1 MTLYIVII
9 AEIDSMKQPKLLYV
23 AGPTASGK
31 TSLAIALA
39 KHFKSVIL
47 SCDSRQ
53 FYREMHI
60 GTAVPTK
67 EELKQV
73 PHHFVQHL
81 SVHDPYSVGDYTRD
95 ALTLLPRL
103 FQKHEVVI
111 MVGGSGMYADAVMYG
126 LDEFPEV
133 DPAIRPQLTAI
144 YQQEGIEVLQD
155 LLREHDLRHYQI
167 VDKQNPHRLIRALEV
182 SLSTGKPYS
191 SFLGKKQS
199 PDFFTAKTVIIDWER
214 DQLYERIN
222 QRVEIMIKAGLE
234 EEARDLL
241 EHQQLNALQ
250 TVGYREWFSH
260 FNGQWNREK
269 TIEEIKKNSRRYAK
283 RQTTWFRRAT
293 DALRIKGGEN
303 LDKSVE
309 NIVAWI

>member
-1 MTLYIVII
+1 
-9 AEIDSMKQPKLLYV
+9 MKQPKLLYI

-39 KHFKSVIL
+39 KHFKTEII

-53 FYREMHI
+53 FYREMNI
-60 GTAVPTK
+60 GTAVPTA

-81 SVHDPYSVGDYTRD
+81 SIHDPYSVGDYTRD
-95 ALTLLPRL
+95 ALALLPQL
-103 FQKHEVVI
+103 FQAHEVVI

-155 LLREHDLRHYQI
+155 LLREHDIRHYHI
-167 VDKQNPHRLIRALEV
+167 VDKQNPHRLIRALEI
-182 SLSTGKPYS
+182 SLSAGKPYS
-191 SFLGKKQS
+191 SFLGKKQI
-199 PDFFTAKTVIIDWER
+199 PDFFTSKTVVIDWER
-214 DQLYERIN
+214 EQLYERIN
-222 QRVEIMIKAGLE
+222 QRVDLMVEAGLE
-234 EEARDLL
+234 EEARGLL

-260 FNGQWNREK
+260 FNGQWDREK
-269 TIEEIKKNSRRYAK
+269 AIEEIKKNSRRYAK
-283 RQTTWFRRAT
+283 RQTTWFRRST
-293 DALRIKGGEN
+293 EALRITGGEELTKN
-303 LDKSVE
+303 VE
-309 NIVAWI
+309 QIAAWI

>member
-1 MTLYIVII
+1 
-9 AEIDSMKQPKLLYV
+9 MKQPKLLYV

-39 KHFKSVIL
+39 KHFKSEIL

-241 EHQQLNALQ
+241 EHKQLNALQ

>member
-1 MTLYIVII
+1 
-9 AEIDSMKQPKLLYV
+9 MKQPKLLYI

-39 KHFKSVIL
+39 KHFKTEII

-53 FYREMHI
+53 FYREMNI
-60 GTAVPTK
+60 GTAVPTA

-81 SVHDPYSVGDYTRD
+81 SIHDPYSVGDYTRD
-95 ALTLLPRL
+95 ALALLPQL
-103 FQKHEVVI
+103 FQEHEVVI

-155 LLREHDLRHYQI
+155 LLREHDIRHYHI
-167 VDKQNPHRLIRALEV
+167 VDKQNPHRLIRALEI
-182 SLSTGKPYS
+182 SLSAGKPYS
-191 SFLGKKQS
+191 SFLGKKQI
-199 PDFFTAKTVIIDWER
+199 PDFFTAKTVVIDWER
-214 DQLYERIN
+214 EQLYERIN
-222 QRVEIMIKAGLE
+222 QRVDLMVEAGLE
-234 EEARDLL
+234 EEARGLL
-241 EHQQLNALQ
+241 EHQQLNALL

-260 FNGQWNREK
+260 FNGQWDREK
-269 TIEEIKKNSRRYAK
+269 AIEEIKKNSRRYAK
-283 RQTTWFRRAT
+283 RQTTWFRRST
-293 DALRIKGGEN
+293 EALRIAGGEE
-303 LDKSVE
+303 LTKSVE
-309 NIVAWI
+309 KIAGWI

>member
-1 MTLYIVII
+1 
-9 AEIDSMKQPKLLYV
+9 MKQPKLLYI

-39 KHFKSVIL
+39 KYFKTEII

-53 FYREMHI
+53 FYREMNI
-60 GTAVPTK
+60 GTAVPTA

-81 SVHDPYSVGDYTRD
+81 SIHDPYSVGDYTRD
-95 ALTLLPRL
+95 ALALLPQL
-103 FQKHEVVI
+103 FQEHEMVI

-155 LLREHDLRHYQI
+155 LLREHDIRHYHI
-167 VDKQNPHRLIRALEV
+167 VDKQNPHRLIRALEI
-182 SLSTGKPYS
+182 SLSAGKPYS
-191 SFLGKKQS
+191 SFLGKKQI
-199 PDFFTAKTVIIDWER
+199 PDFFTAKTVVIDWER
-214 DQLYERIN
+214 EQLYKRIN
-222 QRVEIMIKAGLE
+222 QRVDLMVEAGLE
-234 EEARDLL
+234 EEARGLL

-250 TVGYREWFSH
+250 TVGYREWF
-260 FNGQWNREK
+260 NEQWDREK
-269 TIEEIKKNSRRYAK
+269 AIEEIKKNSRRYAK
-283 RQTTWFRRAT
+283 RQTTWFRRST
-293 DALRIKGGEN
+293 EALRITGGEELTKN
-303 LDKSVE
+303 VE
-309 NIVAWI
+309 QIAAWI

>member
-1 MTLYIVII
+1 
-9 AEIDSMKQPKLLYV
+9 MKQPKLLYV

-39 KHFKSVIL
+39 KHFKTEII

-53 FYREMHI
+53 FYREMNI
-60 GTAVPTK
+60 GTAVPTA
-67 EELKQV
+67 EELTQV

-81 SVHDPYSVGDYTRD
+81 SIHDPYSVGDYTRD
-95 ALTLLPRL
+95 ALALLPQL
-103 FQKHEVVI
+103 FQNHEVVI

-155 LLREHDLRHYQI
+155 LLRKHDLRHYHI
-167 VDKQNPHRLIRALEV
+167 VDKQNPHRLIRALEI

-191 SFLGKKQS
+191 SFLGKKEI
-199 PDFFTAKTVIIDWER
+199 PDFFTAKTVVIDWER
-214 DQLYERIN
+214 EQLYERIN
-222 QRVEIMIKAGLE
+222 QRVDLMVEAGLE
-234 EEARDLL
+234 EEARGLQ

-260 FNGQWNREK
+260 FNGQWDREK
-269 TIEEIKKNSRRYAK
+269 AIEEIKKNSRRYAK
-283 RQTTWFRRAT
+283 RQTTWFRRST
-293 DALRIKGGEN
+293 EALHIAGGEE
-303 LDKSVE
+303 LTKS
-309 NIVAWI
+309 IKQLAAWI

>member
-1 MTLYIVII
+1 
-9 AEIDSMKQPKLLYV
+9 MKQPKLLYI

-39 KHFKSVIL
+39 KHFKTEII

-53 FYREMHI
+53 FYREMNI
-60 GTAVPTK
+60 GTAVPTA

-81 SVHDPYSVGDYTRD
+81 SIHDPYSVGDYTRD
-95 ALTLLPRL
+95 ALALLPQL
-103 FQKHEVVI
+103 FQAHEVVI

-155 LLREHDLRHYQI
+155 LLREHDIRHYHI
-167 VDKQNPHRLIRALEV
+167 VDKQNPHRLIRALEI
-182 SLSTGKPYS
+182 SLSAGKPYS
-191 SFLGKKQS
+191 SFLGKKQI
-199 PDFFTAKTVIIDWER
+199 PDFFTSKTVVIDWER
-214 DQLYERIN
+214 EQLYKRIN
-222 QRVEIMIKAGLE
+222 QRVDFMVEAGLE
-234 EEARDLL
+234 EEARGLL

-250 TVGYREWFSH
+250 TVGYREWF
-260 FNGQWNREK
+260 NGQWDREK
-269 TIEEIKKNSRRYAK
+269 AIEEIKKNSRRYAK
-283 RQTTWFRRAT
+283 RQTTWFRRST
-293 DALRIKGGEN
+293 EALRIAGGEE
-303 LDKSVE
+303 LTKSVE
-309 NIVAWI
+309 KIAAWI

>member
-1 MTLYIVII
+1 
-9 AEIDSMKQPKLLYV
+9 MKQPKLLYI

-39 KHFKSVIL
+39 KHFKTEII

-53 FYREMHI
+53 FYREMNI
-60 GTAVPTK
+60 GTAVPTA

-81 SVHDPYSVGDYTRD
+81 SIHDPYSVGDYTRD
-95 ALTLLPRL
+95 ALALLPQL
-103 FQKHEVVI
+103 FQAHEVVI

-155 LLREHDLRHYQI
+155 LLREHDIRHYH
-167 VDKQNPHRLIRALEV
+167 VMDKQNPHRLIRALEI
-182 SLSTGKPYS
+182 SLSAGKPYS
-191 SFLGKKQS
+191 SFLGKKQI
-199 PDFFTAKTVIIDWER
+199 PDFFTAKTVVIDWER
-214 DQLYERIN
+214 EQLYERIN
-222 QRVEIMIKAGLE
+222 QRVDLMVEAGLE
-234 EEARDLL
+234 EEARGLL

-250 TVGYREWFSH
+250 TVGYREWF
-260 FNGQWNREK
+260 NGQWDREK
-269 TIEEIKKNSRRYAK
+269 AIEEIKKNSRRYAK
-283 RQTTWFRRAT
+283 RQTTWFRRST
-293 DALRIKGGEN
+293 EALRIAGGEE
-303 LDKSVE
+303 LTKSVE
-309 NIVAWI
+309 KIAAWI

>member
-39 KHFKSVIL
+39 KHFKSEIL

-111 MVGGSGMYADAVMYG
+111 MVGGSGMYADAVIYG

-234 EEARDLL
+234 EEARNLL

>member
-1 MTLYIVII
+1 
-9 AEIDSMKQPKLLYV
+9 MKQPKLLYI

-39 KHFKSVIL
+39 KHFKTEII

-53 FYREMHI
+53 FYREMNI
-60 GTAVPTK
+60 GTAVPTA

-81 SVHDPYSVGDYTRD
+81 SIHDPYSVGDYTRD
-95 ALTLLPRL
+95 ALALLPQL
-103 FQKHEVVI
+103 FQEHEVVI

-133 DPAIRPQLTAI
+133 DPAIRPQLAMI

-155 LLREHDLRHYQI
+155 LLREHDIRHYHI
-167 VDKQNPHRLIRALEV
+167 VDKQNPHRLIRALEI
-182 SLSTGKPYS
+182 SLSAGKPYS
-191 SFLGKKQS
+191 SFLGKKQI
-199 PDFFTAKTVIIDWER
+199 PDFFTAKTVVIDWER
-214 DQLYERIN
+214 EQLYERIN
-222 QRVEIMIKAGLE
+222 QRVDLMVEAGLE
-234 EEARDLL
+234 EEARGLL

-260 FNGQWNREK
+260 FNGQWDREK
-269 TIEEIKKNSRRYAK
+269 AIEEIKKNSRRYAK
-283 RQTTWFRRAT
+283 RQTTWFRRST
-293 DALRIKGGEN
+293 EALRITGGEELTKN
-303 LDKSVE
+303 VE
-309 NIVAWI
+309 QIAAWI

>member
-1 MTLYIVII
+1 
-9 AEIDSMKQPKLLYV
+9 MKQPKLLYI

-39 KHFKSVIL
+39 KHFKTEII

-53 FYREMHI
+53 FYREMNI
-60 GTAVPTK
+60 GTAVPTA

-81 SVHDPYSVGDYTRD
+81 SIHDPYSVGDYTRD
-95 ALTLLPRL
+95 ALALLPQL
-103 FQKHEVVI
+103 FQAHEVVI

-155 LLREHDLRHYQI
+155 LLREHDIRHYHI
-167 VDKQNPHRLIRALEV
+167 VDKQNPHRLIRALEI
-182 SLSTGKPYS
+182 SLSAGKPYS
-191 SFLGKKQS
+191 SFLGKKQI
-199 PDFFTAKTVIIDWER
+199 PDFFTAKTVVIDWER
-214 DQLYERIN
+214 EQLYERIN
-222 QRVEIMIKAGLE
+222 QRVDLMVEAGLE
-234 EEARDLL
+234 EEARGLL

-250 TVGYREWFSH
+250 TVGYREWF
-260 FNGQWNREK
+260 NGQWDREK
-269 TIEEIKKNSRRYAK
+269 AIEEIKKNSRRYAK
-283 RQTTWFRRAT
+283 RQTTWFRRST
-293 DALRIKGGEN
+293 EALRIAGGEE
-303 LDKSVE
+303 LTKSVE
-309 NIVAWI
+309 KIAAWI

>member
-1 MTLYIVII
+1 
-9 AEIDSMKQPKLLYV
+9 MKQPKLLYI

-39 KHFKSVIL
+39 KHFKTEII

-53 FYREMHI
+53 FYREMNI
-60 GTAVPTK
+60 GTAVPTA

-81 SVHDPYSVGDYTRD
+81 SIHDPYSVGDYTRD
-95 ALTLLPRL
+95 ALALLPQL
-103 FQKHEVVI
+103 FQEHEVVI

-133 DPAIRPQLTAI
+133 DPAIRPQLTSI

-155 LLREHDLRHYQI
+155 LLREHDIRHYHI
-167 VDKQNPHRLIRALEV
+167 VDKQNPHRLIRALEI
-182 SLSTGKPYS
+182 SLSAGKPYS
-191 SFLGKKQS
+191 SFLGKKQI
-199 PDFFTAKTVIIDWER
+199 PDFFTSKTVVIDWER
-214 DQLYERIN
+214 EQLYKRIN
-222 QRVEIMIKAGLE
+222 QRVDLMVEAGLE
-234 EEARDLL
+234 EEARGLL

-260 FNGQWNREK
+260 FNGQWDREK
-269 TIEEIKKNSRRYAK
+269 AIEEIKKNSRRYAK
-283 RQTTWFRRAT
+283 RQTTWFRRST
-293 DALRIKGGEN
+293 EALRITGEEELTKN
-303 LDKSVE
+303 VE
-309 NIVAWI
+309 QIAAWI